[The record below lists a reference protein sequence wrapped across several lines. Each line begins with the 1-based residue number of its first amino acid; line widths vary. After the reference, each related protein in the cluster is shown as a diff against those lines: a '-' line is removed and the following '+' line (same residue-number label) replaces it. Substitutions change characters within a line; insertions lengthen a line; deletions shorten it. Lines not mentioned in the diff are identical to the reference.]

1 MVRLHVLEEKH
12 MVERLYR
19 FTVDKRKRENQLSEK
34 IAVVPGS
41 FDPVTNGHLDIIK
54 RAADVFDIV
63 YVAVLNNSSKQPLF
77 NVEERIQLIA
87 EVTKQ
92 FPNIRIE
99 SSSGLLIE
107 YAQQK
112 KAQAIVRGLRAVS
125 DFEYEMQI
133 TSMNRVLDE
142 HIETFFIMTKN
153 QYSFLSSS
161 IVKEV
166 AKYGGNVSELVPKV
180 VEQALKEKFNTK

>member
-1 MVRLHVLEEKH
+1 M
-12 MVERLYR
+12 
-19 FTVDKRKRENQLSEK
+19 SEK

-41 FDPVTNGHLDIIK
+41 FDPITNGHLDIIK
-54 RAADVFDIV
+54 RAADVFDTV

-77 NVEERIQLIA
+77 NVEERISLIA

-92 FPNIRIE
+92 FSNIRIE

>member
-1 MVRLHVLEEKH
+1 M
-12 MVERLYR
+12 
-19 FTVDKRKRENQLSEK
+19 TEK

-41 FDPVTNGHLDIIK
+41 FDPITNGHIDIIR
-54 RAADVFDIV
+54 RAADVFDTV

-77 NVEERIQLIA
+77 SIEERIALIE
-87 EVTKQ
+87 EVTKDL
-92 FPNIRIE
+92 PNIRIE
-99 SSSGLLIE
+99 TSSGLLID
-107 YAQQK
+107 YAREK
-112 KAQAIVRGLRAVS
+112 KAKAIVRGLRAVS

-142 HIETFFIMTKN
+142 NIETFFIMSKN

-166 AKYGGNVSELVPKV
+166 AKYGGKVSELVPNIV
-180 VEQALKEKFNTK
+180 DEALKEKYKQY

>member
-1 MVRLHVLEEKH
+1 MVRLYVLEEKR

-41 FDPVTNGHLDIIK
+41 FDPITNGHLDIIK
-54 RAADVFDIV
+54 RAADVFDVV

-77 NVEERIQLIA
+77 NVEERISLIA